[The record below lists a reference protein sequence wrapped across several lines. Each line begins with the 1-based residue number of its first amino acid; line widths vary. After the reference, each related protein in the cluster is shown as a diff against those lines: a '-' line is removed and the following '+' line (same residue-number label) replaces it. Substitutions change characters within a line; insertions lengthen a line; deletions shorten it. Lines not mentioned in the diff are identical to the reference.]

1 MPRNRTTSPM
11 SRPKDENERTVARFE
26 ERQHDLGGDIGEVVL
41 LRGIGFLGP
50 GGGRGAGLAVIAA
63 RGSSERNLGGG
74 HGRLNF
80 LRQGYTARASGR
92 VVDYDR
98 RRAGAVGVV

>member
-11 SRPKDENERTVARFE
+11 SPPRSCCRSSKRATVLSFSSFGR
-26 ERQHDLGGDIGEVVL
+26 DIGEVVL
-41 LRGIGFLGP
+41 LRGIGYLGP

-98 RRAGAVGVV
+98 RRAGAV